1 MASPAQNPRQE
12 LAIPDPSAV
21 IPPGYHKEA
30 RDWFAAADNPQAV
43 DELRRRLAALQKYV
57 RGKEAKFEVQAAARW
72 AEVRIGEL
80 LGEGKPGPPPESSK
94 LFEDL
99 DKDERH
105 WFRKMARHVPIVE
118 DCIAGINDSGDAMA
132 PKTLRAPILNEI
144 TKRTMLPMALPVG
157 TFRAIVIDPPWP
169 MPKIEREERPDQDS
183 EIDYP
188 TMSLGELAA
197 LPIADLADPEGAHLY
212 LWVTHKFLPAGL
224 ELMAGW
230 GFKYQCVMTWRK
242 NVGITPFSWMYDT
255 EHVLFGRCGSLP
267 LDRLG
272 LRLSFEAPVSGHSIK
287 PDVFYQRVMQASPR
301 NRLDMFARR
310 ERDGFTVWGNEV
322 SDAS

>member
-21 IPPGYHKEA
+21 IPAGYHKEA

-57 RGKEAKFEVQAAARW
+57 RGKESRFEVQAAARW

-80 LGEGKPGPPPESSK
+80 LGEGKPGPQPESSK
-94 LFEDL
+94 LLEDL
-99 DKDERH
+99 DHHERH
-105 WFRKMARHVPIVE
+105 WFRTMAKHVPIVE
-118 DCIAGINDSGDAMA
+118 DCIAGIDAVGDSMP
-132 PKTLRAPILNEI
+132 PKTLRVPVLNEI
-144 TKRTMLPMALPVG
+144 TKRTMPTLAPPDG

-169 MPKIEREERPDQDS
+169 MPKIEREERPVQDD

-188 TMSLGELAA
+188 TMSLAELAA
-197 LPIADLADPEGAHLY
+197 LPVADLADPDGAHLY
-212 LWVTHKFLPAGL
+212 LWVTHKFLPTGL
-224 ELMAGW
+224 ELMAEW
-230 GFKYQCVMTWRK
+230 GFNYQCVMTWRK

-255 EHVLFGRCGSLP
+255 EHVLFGRCGNLP

-272 LRLSFEAPVSGHSIK
+272 LRLSFEAPVAGHSVK
-287 PDVFYQRVMQASPR
+287 PDVFYERVIQASPGA
-301 NRLDMFARR
+301 RLDMFARR